1 MWFQSE
7 GYIKISREEESF
19 SNATW
24 SPHPPYN
31 TGENYDNKDPLL
43 LKDNITFVRFVR
55 TVCLLSRRLT
65 IMNTGVHKFK
75 LIKD

>member
-1 MWFQSE
+1 MWFQSG
-7 GYIKISREEESF
+7 GYIKISREEEGF

-31 TGENYDNKDPLL
+31 TGENYYKDPLL

-55 TVCLLSRRLT
+55 TVCLSSCTLT
-65 IMNTGVHKFK
+65 IMNIGVHKFK
-75 LIKD
+75 LMKD